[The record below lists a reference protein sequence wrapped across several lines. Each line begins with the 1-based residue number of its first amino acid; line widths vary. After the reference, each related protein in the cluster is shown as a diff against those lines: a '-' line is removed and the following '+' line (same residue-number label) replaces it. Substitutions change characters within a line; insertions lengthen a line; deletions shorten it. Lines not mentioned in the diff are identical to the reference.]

1 MGSSKSFMSGAV
13 YVRSLAEIDRQAM
26 GKDEGY
32 KPHKDEDSLAESDRQ
47 AIDKDKGYKPHKD
60 EDSLA
65 EIDDRQAMDKD
76 KGYKPHKD
84 EDWRKDDGYRWSG
97 GEQLYGTFVGAAPP
111 VADGRQRYVWEQERS
126 SSSSQGWSPGPGD
139 STTAV
144 RSGGFDNILRECE
157 EAQQGRSSQSQQF
170 EEAISQNIYKKL
182 LLSQSQQWLA
192 ADSPDEPEIIHPV
205 GSEDKQ
211 IGTVDE
217 SDEAD
222 KAVSTDNAS
231 PAKKDT

>member
-1 MGSSKSFMSGAV
+1 MSGAMHGFKQV
-13 YVRSLAEIDRQAM
+13 LHVRSRVRSLAEI
-26 GKDEGY
+26 
-32 KPHKDEDSLAESDRQ
+32 
-47 AIDKDKGYKPHKD
+47 
-60 EDSLA
+60 
-65 EIDDRQAMDKD
+65 DRQAMDKD

-97 GEQLYGTFVGAAPP
+97 GDQRYGTFVGAAPP
-111 VADGRQRYVWEQERS
+111 VADENKKQWGYKPQQKWKQEWS

-139 STTAV
+139 FTTAV
-144 RSGGFDNILRECE
+144 RSE
-157 EAQQGRSSQSQQF
+157 EAQQGR
-170 EEAISQNIYKKL
+170 
-182 LLSQSQQWLA
+182 LSQSQQWLA